1 MKELNLKVLLVTD
14 DDFTDDWGIRLKTK
28 YLKGDFATIEKADLI
43 VYVGTKKSHRI
54 LKDKYGI
61 CNAI

>member
-1 MKELNLKVLLVTD
+1 MKELNLKVLLVTS
-14 DDFTDDWGIRLKTK
+14 DDFTDDWGVRLKTK
-28 YLKGDFATIEKADLI
+28 LLKGDPAIIEKADFI
-43 VYVGTKKSHRI
+43 VYTDINNKHRI